1 MASKRSDEQLK
12 YLKQYNNGIV
22 KLIAYG
28 LKYRTKEFMAVI
40 IMILL
45 TFIIVLKKE
54 DLKQLPFVK
63 KIFAGDKKK

>member
-1 MASKRSDEQLK
+1 MSKKTDEQIK

-28 LKYRTKEFMAVI
+28 LKYKTKEFLAVI

-45 TFIIVLKKE
+45 TIIIVLKKE
-54 DLKQLPFVK
+54 DLKQLPYIKKLFSQDVK
-63 KIFAGDKKK
+63 K